1 MTQQNYNEDNPV
13 QITGTRGLYHMVWK
27 DIGIE
32 CKVSHM
38 YDGRSDRSIHGY
50 VKWKTSRPAS
60 SGHLQ
65 GGDLNFT
72 SVSSRNT
79 FVNRLKEADSTID
92 WRVCVEQLCEN
103 IIERYRKG
111 SAVITLDTES
121 VGNVNEESRYLVYP
135 LIEAECINLFF
146 GHGSHGKSLLAQLL
160 ACLLSEGVQ
169 EHQGLTLERS
179 APVLYL
185 DYEEHKG
192 ALLRRV
198 QSIRKGMNLSP
209 DSKIMYRPMYQ
220 SISADRERLRDI
232 CLENNMQNGLLIVDS
247 VSKAVGGEQQE
258 QKAVTDMTEVIRQL
272 QLDFGLSTLL
282 LAHENKGGELF
293 GSVFQWNEARNVF
306 HIRKDQKEG
315 ESELSIGLF
324 HQKSNNGGLLKR
336 PVGYKVSFDE
346 DGTTYIESQ
355 DVRTSAGLEQHMTV
369 SNRIYNT
376 LRNVEGG
383 MTANDI
389 AEQLF
394 RPDGSPYRESHIS
407 KELSNNDSFVN
418 IGNHKWAI
426 RSVRDTQPEG
436 GNQSEWENL

>member
-1 MTQQNYNEDNPV
+1 M
-13 QITGTRGLYHMVWK
+13 
-27 DIGIE
+27 
-32 CKVSHM
+32 
-38 YDGRSDRSIHGY
+38 
-50 VKWKTSRPAS
+50 
-60 SGHLQ
+60 
-65 GGDLNFT
+65 
-72 SVSSRNT
+72 
-79 FVNRLKEADSTID
+79 
-92 WRVCVEQLCEN
+92 
-103 IIERYRKG
+103 
-111 SAVITLDTES
+111 
-121 VGNVNEESRYLVYP
+121 
-135 LIEAECINLFF
+135 
-146 GHGSHGKSLLAQLL
+146 
-160 ACLLSEGVQ
+160 
-169 EHQGLTLERS
+169 
-179 APVLYL
+179 LYL